1 LVYSHVVRRPR
12 QSRRRN
18 FLPALAAVLSLS
30 LAAVP
35 ASGPSADSAETAIVI
50 RERLNASPRGEGLIC
65 NGDCLVGS
73 EALRRFYERRL
84 YEPAWT
90 RDGAPLSNIDD
101 MIRALSQVWLDGLK
115 SGAYHLDPIR
125 SALDAVQTDRRGAA
139 GDSALRLADLDL
151 LLSDAFILL
160 ATHLSTG
167 IIEPAMIE
175 SEWFIPVDRPDP
187 AAVLRRALNMNDVA
201 GALDSLRPSRPE
213 YASLREALRDLTN
226 VVARGGW
233 PPVPVG
239 PSIRPG
245 DAGARVLALRE
256 RLIAGGDLAAGSA
269 AAGPAAAADVY
280 DDTVAAAVR
289 RFQTRLGTAPDGV
302 VGQETLASLNV
313 PAAERMSQIKANL
326 ERWRWL
332 PRDFGRRYIQ
342 INIPAFHLDLVENG
356 VVTLDMRVVVG
367 ADATRTPVFD
377 EMMTTI
383 EINPVWNVPATIA
396 AKEILANAKRD
407 PDYIRRWGYKLY
419 EGWGAGAPAVD
430 PATVDWSAL
439 NESNFRYRVLQSP
452 GPLNSLGRLAF
463 LFPNPWAVYLHDT
476 PQRELF
482 LQSSRSFSHG
492 CIRIAWPLDL
502 AVALMRND
510 PAWTKESLQAA
521 IDTGVNKVLA
531 IPDPL
536 PVYIVYLTAWP
547 AEGGVMHYRKDIY
560 GRDAVLAKAIEGEIR
575 PATPPASIR

>member
-1 LVYSHVVRRPR
+1 MKNFCRFALLALIAARPFP
-12 QSRRRN
+12 SI
-18 FLPALAAVLSLS
+18 AAKAFPPPSDPVDT
-30 LAAVP
+30 AV
-35 ASGPSADSAETAIVI
+35 VI
-50 RERLNASPRGEGLIC
+50 RERLAVSPRGEGLVC

-73 EALRRFYERRL
+73 EALQRFYERRM

-90 RDGAPLSNIDD
+90 RDGMPLANIDD
-101 MIRALSQVWLDGLK
+101 MIRVLAQVWLDGLK
-115 SGAYHLDPIR
+115 SGAYHLEPIR

-160 ATHLSTG
+160 ATHLASGTV
-167 IIEPAMIE
+167 EPAMIE
-175 SEWFIPVDRPDP
+175 SEWFIQVNRPDA
-187 AAVLRRALNMNDVA
+187 AAVLRRALNMSDVA
-201 GALDSLRPSRPE
+201 GALDTLRPSRPE
-213 YASLREALRDLTN
+213 YASLREALRELTN

-233 PPVPVG
+233 PPVPIG

-245 DAGARVLALRE
+245 DSGPRVLALRE
-256 RLIAGGDLAAGSA
+256 RLALGGDLAAGSA

-313 PAAERMSQIKANL
+313 SAEERLTQLKVNL

-332 PRDFGRRYIQ
+332 PRDFGRRYLM

-356 VVTLDMRVVVG
+356 SVTLDMRVVVG
-367 ADATRTPVFD
+367 SNAAQTPVFE

-383 EINPVWNVPATIA
+383 EVNPVWNVPATIA
-396 AKEILANAKRD
+396 AKEIVANVKRE
-407 PDYIRRWGYKLY
+407 PGYFRRWGYKLY
-419 EGWGAGAPAVD
+419 DGWGAGASEIDPSAVD
-430 PATVDWSAL
+430 WNAL
-439 NESNFRYRVLQSP
+439 NESNFRYRVLQAP

-482 LQSSRSFSHG
+482 QQSTRSFSHG

-502 AVALMRND
+502 AVALLRND

-521 IDTGVNKVLA
+521 IDGGANKMLS

-536 PVYIVYLTAWP
+536 PVYIVYLTAWREP
-547 AEGGVMHYRKDIY
+547 DGAIHFRKDIY
-560 GRDAVLAKAIEGEIR
+560 GRDAALAQALGGDIPPAPL
-575 PATPPASIR
+575 PATGR